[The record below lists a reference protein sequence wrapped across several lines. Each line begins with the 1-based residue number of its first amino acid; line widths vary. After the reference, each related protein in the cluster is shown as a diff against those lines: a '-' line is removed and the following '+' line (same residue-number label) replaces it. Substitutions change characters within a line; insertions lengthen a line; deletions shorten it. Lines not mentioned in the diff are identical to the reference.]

1 MTPLGNALLIAPL
14 AIPLAAGALALAVR
28 DRAVAGALGVVATL
42 AQLAVALAL
51 VATTAAGSIEVQLLG
66 NWAAPFGIVLV
77 ADRLSALML
86 ALTAGVGLASMLASR
101 AAAAEGPWFHAFFQL
116 QLLGLNGAFLT
127 GDLFNLFVC
136 FEVLLAASYALLL
149 HGRAPGSVRSG
160 LHYVAVNLVASALF
174 LVAAALLYGV
184 AGSLNLA
191 DLALRVP
198 ELAGTRAQLAAA
210 AGLLLCVVFGVK
222 AALVPVGFWLPAA
235 YAAPLLPVAA
245 LFALLTKVGVYALLR
260 VRTLVFPDLAGD
272 ALVVVGLVTTV
283 VGAVAAVG
291 APDLRRQAAWLIASS
306 AGTLVATAGLG
317 TPAALAAA
325 LYYLPHSTLAAAA
338 LLLVAELLV
347 RRRGASGDLLAPGPA
362 MHGAALVGT
371 LFAAAA
377 VALVGLPPLAG
388 FVAKVFLL
396 QAASGS
402 PWSVAYW
409 SAVLGSSLVTLYA
422 LARTGSRCF
431 WNVTATDPGPARP
444 IAGPATACA
453 LLLAASLALGVF
465 AAPADRFGRAAG
477 RELVA
482 PIAYLDAVLGSEP
495 VVRAAAGPAGAAPRP
510 TEARR

>member
-325 LYYLPHSTLAAAA
+325 LYYLPHST
-338 LLLVAELLV
+338 
-347 RRRGASGDLLAPGPA
+347 GDLLAPGPA

>member
-1 MTPLGNALLIAPL
+1 MTPAGNALLIAPL
-14 AIPLAAGALALAVR
+14 AVPLAAGALALVLR
-28 DRAVAGALGVVATL
+28 DRTVAGALGLVATL

-51 VATTAAGSIEVQLLG
+51 VATTATGTVAVQLLG

-86 ALTAGVGLASMLASR
+86 ALTAGVGLASLLAAGE
-101 AAAAEGPWFHAFFQL
+101 AATRGPWFHAFFQL

-149 HGRAPGSVRSG
+149 HGQAPGSVRSG

-174 LVAAALLYGV
+174 LVAAGLLYGV

-198 ELAGTRAQLAAA
+198 ELAGTPARLAAA

-260 VRTLVFPDLAGD
+260 VRTLVFPALAGD
-272 ALVVVGLVTTV
+272 ALVVVGLVTTLV
-283 VGAVAAVG
+283 AAVAAVG

-347 RRRGASGDLLAPGPA
+347 RRRGRSGDALDPGPA
-362 MHGAALVGT
+362 LPGAALIGT

-402 PWSVAYW
+402 PWAIPYW
-409 SAVLGSSLVTLYA
+409 SAVLGASLVTLFA

-431 WNVTATDPGPARP
+431 WNVTAADPGPARP
-444 IAGPATACA
+444 IAGAASGCA
-453 LLLAASLALGVF
+453 LLLAASLALAVF

-477 RELVA
+477 RALAA
-482 PIAYLDAVLGSEP
+482 PVAYLDAVLGTEP
-495 VVRAAAGPAGAAPRP
+495 VLRASATPPGPETRP
-510 TEARR
+510 